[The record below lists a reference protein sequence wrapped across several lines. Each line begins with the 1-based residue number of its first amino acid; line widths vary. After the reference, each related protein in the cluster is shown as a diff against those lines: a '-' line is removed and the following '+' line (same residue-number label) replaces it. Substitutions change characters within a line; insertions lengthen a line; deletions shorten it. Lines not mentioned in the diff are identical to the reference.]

1 MVIEM
6 NLATTCL
13 KILTH
18 ASGNFTGLG
27 TVIQSYLAY
36 NILMLNASDW
46 DVWYGYKILTP
57 WCTLISLLRQVLL
70 VGIAVQL

>member
-18 ASGNFTGLG
+18 AGGNFTGLG
-27 TVIQSYLAY
+27 AVLRSYLAY